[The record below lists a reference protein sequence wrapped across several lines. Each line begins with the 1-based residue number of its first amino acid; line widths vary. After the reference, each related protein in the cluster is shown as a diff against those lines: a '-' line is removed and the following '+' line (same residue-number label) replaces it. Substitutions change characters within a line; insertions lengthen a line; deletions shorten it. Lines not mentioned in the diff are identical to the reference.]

1 MPDNKEI
8 SALTTAEQTSNNDLF
23 ETSIPNA
30 MTDTGYISR
39 KQSVTMLEQQM
50 LGNTQYNTE
59 LPNFTAGNRT
69 IFKALEEA
77 RSSGGGGASVI
88 QKTMAEYT
96 ALPSA
101 DKMNGSIYKI
111 TDKAL
116 IYCLDEEYHAVLE
129 ITSADYAQL
138 TSAEKNNG
146 TLYVLTDEETTA
158 DDIPYTSGVSVADK
172 IDDLSYIENTSVDS
186 VTGVTW
192 TYKKYNNGDLEVWG
206 HKNYT
211 PSASISFIAWGS
223 IYSTS
228 FDVGTYPIAFYAP
241 PTVIG
246 QVQIENVGSVS
257 SIQAA
262 SSTTVAPQ
270 IACVRGTAGT
280 IETTFHINLSLY
292 ARGRWKA

>member
-1 MPDNKEI
+1 MPDEKEI
-8 SALTTAEQTSNNDLF
+8 SALTTAEQTSNNDLL

-129 ITSADYAQL
+129 ITSADYAL
-138 TSAEKNNG
+138 LSSDEKNNG
-146 TLYVLTDEETTA
+146 TLYIITDEETTA
-158 DDIPYTSGVSVADK
+158 DDIPYSAGVSVADK
-172 IDDLSYIENTSVDS
+172 LDSLNITTITHTITKDSGVWSIDESSMKKTGNVVSLYIKFKGSGSIASGVFSFQGNLNVGRPLLDAVCSVGCKGASPIVSIINSDGNIYVRNAS
-186 VTGVTW
+186 
-192 TYKKYNNGDLEVWG
+192 
-206 HKNYT
+206 
-211 PSASISFIAWGS
+211 PSAIDIGTGDFSICF
-223 IYSTS
+223 
-228 FDVGTYPIAFYAP
+228 TYI
-241 PTVIG
+241 
-246 QVQIENVGSVS
+246 
-257 SIQAA
+257 
-262 SSTTVAPQ
+262 
-270 IACVRGTAGT
+270 TAD
-280 IETTFHINLSLY
+280 
-292 ARGRWKA
+292 